1 LSKGWHWDNHKHVR
15 LTCNTFAIP
24 PRCCFRA
31 TNILFLSLLVNLGW
45 YAAAN
50 ANSSHPTDTA
60 ASIRTTPTNSI
71 GVLELLQKNSNALSP
86 ESRTNLCDL
95 IASGANLEHKDADK
109 RTALTLAVLLGDLRT
124 VQILVQA
131 GANVKARD
139 RFHKTPLLYA
149 VKAGRRDIVDYLA
162 SNGDLQ
168 SPTPQERKE
177 RQRR

>member
-1 LSKGWHWDNHKHVR
+1 MPARS
-15 LTCNTFAIP
+15 
-24 PRCCFRA
+24 CFRA
-31 TNILFLSLLVNLGW
+31 AGILFLFLLANVGRSEADDAGSSL
-45 YAAAN
+45 
-50 ANSSHPTDTA
+50 
-60 ASIRTTPTNSI
+60 PTNTPPSI
-71 GVLELLQKNSNALSP
+71 HTAKTNSNGVLELLQQNSNALTP
-86 ESRTNLCDL
+86 EARAHLNKLVE
-95 IASGANLEHKDADK
+95 AGANLEQKDADK
-109 RTALTLAVLLGDLRT
+109 RTALTLAVLLGDLET

-131 GANVKARD
+131 GANIKARD